1 MPFPPLNVS
10 HKIIQL
16 GQGAGLADERG
27 GASSRRQTREVPLMR
42 EEEVEEAVSQ
52 EDEEEE
58 EVGMATTEQVGVVTP
73 EEVTLLDLLTHN
85 KTTPTSWPDPTHPA
99 ADEEF
104 VNGVLPDYEDSNEP
118 GSAVGGA
125 EGMAVG
131 VGPEAVLPTTLPPLL
146 LELRWLPP
154 RPPTSYDAFNVY
166 IYRDGE
172 EAGHEGRGEAQA
184 GRGS

>member
-1 MPFPPLNVS
+1 
-10 HKIIQL
+10 
-16 GQGAGLADERG
+16 
-27 GASSRRQTREVPLMR
+27 MR
-42 EEEVEEAVSQ
+42 EEEEPISQ
-52 EDEEEE
+52 EEEEE
-58 EVGMATTEQVGVVTP
+58 EVGMATTERVGIVTP
-73 EEVTLLDLLTHN
+73 EEVTFLDLLTHN
-85 KTTPTSWPDPTHPA
+85 QTTPTSWPDPAHPA

-131 VGPEAVLPTTLPPLL
+131 VAPAAVLPTTLPPLL

-172 EAGHEGRGEAQA
+172 GAGQEGGGEA
-184 GRGS
+184 

>member
-1 MPFPPLNVS
+1 MPFPPLNIS

-16 GQGAGLADERG
+16 GQGAGPVEERG
-27 GASSRRQTREVPLMR
+27 GTSTRRRTRDIPLMR
-42 EEEVEEAVSQ
+42 EEVEESVSQ
-52 EDEEEE
+52 EEEE
-58 EVGMATTEQVGVVTP
+58 EVVGVATTEQVGVVTP
-73 EEVTLLDLLTHN
+73 EEVTFVDLLTDN
-85 KTTPTSWPDPTHPA
+85 QTTPTSWPDPAHPA

-125 EGMAVG
+125 EAMAVG
-131 VGPEAVLPTTLPPLL
+131 VAPAAVLPTTLPPLL

-172 EAGHEGRGEAQA
+172 GRDMREGARVKQEEEV
-184 GRGS
+184 

>member
-1 MPFPPLNVS
+1 ME
-10 HKIIQL
+10 
-16 GQGAGLADERG
+16 ERG
-27 GASSRRQTREVPLMR
+27 GAASRRRTRDIPLMR
-42 EEEVEEAVSQ
+42 EEDVEESISQ
-52 EDEEEE
+52 EEEE

-73 EEVTLLDLLTHN
+73 EEVTFLDPLIHN
-85 KTTPTSWPDPTHPA
+85 KTTPTSWPDPAQPA

-118 GSAVGGA
+118 GSAVGEA

-131 VGPEAVLPTTLPPLL
+131 VAPAAVLPTSLPPLL

-172 EAGHEGRGEAQA
+172 GAGHEGGARLKQEEEV
-184 GRGS
+184 

>member
-16 GQGAGLADERG
+16 GQGAGPTKERG
-27 GASSRRQTREVPLMR
+27 GASSHRQTREVPLIR
-42 EEEVEEAVSQ
+42 DEEVEEAISQ
-52 EDEEEE
+52 EEQEE
-58 EVGMATTEQVGVVTP
+58 EVLMATTEKVGVVTP
-73 EEVTLLDLLTHN
+73 EEVTFLDLLTN
-85 KTTPTSWPDPTHPA
+85 NQTTPTPWLDPTHPA

-125 EGMAVG
+125 ERMAVG
-131 VGPEAVLPTTLPPLL
+131 VAPAAVLPTTLPPLL

-166 IYRDGE
+166 IYKDGE
-172 EAGHEGRGEAQA
+172 KAA
-184 GRGS
+184 